1 MDSQCFVDSNRHF
14 VSNIVPLENNE
25 KHESDLGEI
34 ESLNSNA
41 DQYWEMLLVN
51 IASMTN
57 ILLRVVYIHFAW
69 FEH

>member
-1 MDSQCFVDSNRHF
+1 MDSLCFVDSNRHY
-14 VSNIVPLENNE
+14 VSSIVPLENNE

-57 ILLRVVYIHFAW
+57 ILLRVVFIHFAW